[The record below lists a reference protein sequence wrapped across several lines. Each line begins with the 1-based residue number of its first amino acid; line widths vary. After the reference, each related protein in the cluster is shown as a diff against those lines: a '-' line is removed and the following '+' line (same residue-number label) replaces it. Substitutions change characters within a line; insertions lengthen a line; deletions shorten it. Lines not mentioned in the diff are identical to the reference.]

1 MTTGALGCYE
11 LRQPGARE
19 YRNMVRIDLLRAF
32 VILGETGNYNVAA
45 RSLGMAQPTLTKQ
58 INRLEDIIGHQL
70 FQRSRQGTELT
81 DFGRQYLKEV
91 QPLIREADRVWEF
104 GLRMASGETGQL
116 SLGFT
121 FSTLATMSRALIAFE
136 HAYPKIDVALHDIS
150 SQSQLPMLRDHRL
163 DVAFAR
169 WPGGADLASQVI
181 TRDRLAFVYPVEL
194 AAKIQS
200 IDSPAARTLPFI
212 RLKRT
217 VAPGFEAAVQ
227 RLFDWKNI
235 EPSVTH
241 YVNESLV
248 QLGMVTSG
256 LGVAIM
262 HESALKGIIDDKR
275 LVSQGIEG
283 PGLVWQ
289 TGMFWRKGESNPVV
303 QNFLAIAR
311 NTVNGTA

>member
-1 MTTGALGCYE
+1 
-11 LRQPGARE
+11 
-19 YRNMVRIDLLRAF
+19 MVRIDLLRAF
-32 VILGETGNYNVAA
+32 VILAETANYTAAA
-45 RSLGMAQPTLTKQ
+45 RGLGMAQPTLTKQ
-58 INRLEDIIGHQL
+58 INRLEDILGHQL
-70 FQRSRQGTELT
+70 FHRSRQGTELT

-91 QPLIREADRVWEF
+91 QPLIREADRVWDF

-136 HAYPKIDVALHDIS
+136 QAYPQVDVALFDIS
-150 SQSQLPMLRDHRL
+150 SQSQLPMVREHRL

-169 WPGGADLASQVI
+169 WPGASDLASQVI

-194 AAKIQS
+194 SAQITS
-200 IDSPAARTLPFI
+200 IDSPATRTLPFI

-217 VAPGFEAAVQ
+217 VAPGFEATVQ
-227 RLFDWKNI
+227 RLFDWKGI
-235 EPSVTH
+235 EPPVTH

-256 LGVAIM
+256 LGVAVM
-262 HESALKGIIDDKR
+262 HESAIKGIIDDRR

-283 PGLVWQ
+283 PALVWQ
-289 TGMFWRKGESNPVV
+289 TGMFWRKDETNPVV
-303 QNFLAIAR
+303 QNFLSFAR
-311 NTVNGTA
+311 SVATNT